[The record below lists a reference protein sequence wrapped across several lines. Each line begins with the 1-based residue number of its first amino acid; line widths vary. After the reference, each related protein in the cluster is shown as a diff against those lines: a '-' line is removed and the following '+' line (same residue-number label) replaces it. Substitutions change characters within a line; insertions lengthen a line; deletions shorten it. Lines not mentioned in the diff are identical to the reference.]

1 MSIIRKGTGIG
12 YSIAGCALN
21 GFSLFAG
28 IVFVTIFATAFAS
41 VDQAM
46 KQIEAER
53 NKPQPQ
59 AKPNITPVPSS
70 NTPENVPDMAA
81 NLPSASETPS
91 PPAIVWHSADQPL
104 TLGNVTLR
112 ITEISIGKVPL
123 VRSILDQDSASEDD
137 LLTVRLQITN
147 GSTTKKLDYQ
157 GWMADFA
164 AITGITAELTDENKN
179 NYRKV
184 TFGALVKVKGA
195 SSSDSIY
202 PGKSLDDAIVFELPV
217 ENAQKLLLT
226 LSGKGVGEDGEFRFE
241 IPRTMIKQ

>member
-1 MSIIRKGTGIG
+1 
-12 YSIAGCALN
+12 
-21 GFSLFAG
+21 
-28 IVFVTIFATAFAS
+28 
-41 VDQAM
+41 
-46 KQIEAER
+46 
-53 NKPQPQ
+53 
-59 AKPNITPVPSS
+59 
-70 NTPENVPDMAA
+70 
-81 NLPSASETPS
+81 
-91 PPAIVWHSADQPL
+91 
-104 TLGNVTLR
+104 
-112 ITEISIGKVPL
+112 
-123 VRSILDQDSASEDD
+123 LDQDSASEDD